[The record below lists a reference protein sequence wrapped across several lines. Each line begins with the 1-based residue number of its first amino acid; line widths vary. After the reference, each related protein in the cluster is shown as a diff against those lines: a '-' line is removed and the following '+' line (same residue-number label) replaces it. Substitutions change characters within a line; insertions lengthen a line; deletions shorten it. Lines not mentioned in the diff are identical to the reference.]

1 MALPKP
7 LVVASAATLLLA
19 LIIGSL
25 FVGVGQVSPSTLFR
39 DPAAREIF
47 LLSRIPRTLALLLAG
62 SAMSVAGLIM
72 QMLTQNRFVEPSIA
86 GTTQSASLGLLL
98 VMIVA
103 PGTPLVLKMGIA
115 TLFALGGTAL
125 FMLLLGRMRMK
136 SPLMVPLTGIMLGA
150 VFGAVTTFLAM
161 EYDLLQSLAGWESGD
176 FSGMM
181 QGRYEL
187 LWIVGALSVLA
198 GLIADRFTVAGL
210 GGDFS
215 TNVGLNY
222 RRIMLTGMAIIAVVC
237 GVVVVVVGVLPFLG
251 LIIPNVVSLALG
263 DNLRRTLPWVSLGGG
278 ALVVLCDTLGRLIS
292 YPFEI
297 PASVILGVIGAGVFL
312 LLIMRTDS
320 HGH

>member
-1 MALPKP
+1 MVLPKP

-176 FSGMM
+176 FSGVM

>member
-1 MALPKP
+1 M
-7 LVVASAATLLLA
+7 LLA

-103 PGTPLVLKMGIA
+103 PGAPLVLKMGIA

-176 FSGMM
+176 FSGVM

-210 GGDFS
+210 GVDFS

-222 RRIMLTGMAIIAVVC
+222 RRIMLTGMAIIAVVS

-251 LIIPNVVSLALG
+251 LIVPNVVSLALG